1 MKENKT
7 FLQRLGNSLL
17 HRERPALYILLVCLV
32 AFLFIN
38 MRYGKEYVS
47 PRDRYA
53 LSLELN
59 TVKREIEQL
68 KKQKEYLEGRLAM
81 GTLAYE
87 DLKLKYEDIIGNE
100 SEQLQMIIGELDL
113 RGPGVVVFISD
124 GVRELGSGES
134 PNNLLV
140 HDIDIR
146 AILDDLRNAGA
157 EAISVNDE
165 RILLEHSEIRC
176 VGPTILVNDKLFAP
190 PFIVKAIGNRKLLE
204 ASLNAPQSA
213 LDLLRG
219 WGLQIEVSTSM
230 YVEIPKYKG
239 GRFK

>member
-1 MKENKT
+1 MKEKT
-7 FLQRLGNSLL
+7 TLQERAKQVLSRN
-17 HRERPALYILLVCLV
+17 ERPTLYILLVCLLAV
-32 AFLFIN
+32 LFLNI
-38 MRYGKEYVS
+38 RGGKDYVS

-68 KKQKEYLEGRLAM
+68 KRQKEYLENKLAKSN
-81 GTLAYE
+81 LAYE
-87 DLKLKYEDIIGNE
+87 DLKIKYEDMIGNE
-100 SEQLQMIIGELDL
+100 TEQLKMIIGEHDL
-113 RGPGVVVFISD
+113 SGPGVVVFISD
-124 GVRELGSGES
+124 GVRDLTSGES

-165 RILLEHSEIRC
+165 RILLERSEIRC

-190 PFIVKAIGNRKLLE
+190 PFVVKAIGDRKLLE

-219 WGLQIEVSTSM
+219 WGLQIEVNTSM
-230 YVEIPKYKG
+230 YVEIPRYKG
-239 GRFK
+239 GRLK